1 MAEHAGPRPNKNRTL
16 KKNFFI
22 GDYLHPKNLK
32 HWLIPAKEID
42 NKKILQSDSMKA
54 YFSHNLK
61 LSVSNAHKNTFVL
74 LHAMLSL
81 CKKI

>member
-1 MAEHAGPRPNKNRTL
+1 MPDHVQIKTEPS
-16 KKNFFI
+16 KKKFFI

-61 LSVSNAHKNTFVL
+61 LSVSNAHKKHFCFIACNAIF
-74 LHAMLSL
+74 M
-81 CKKI
+81 